1 MDDSESSWPFRAAI
15 LAVLGAGVGFAAW
28 LLLTGSQSWSY
39 TNDPLRL
46 ACATF
51 VVVAGIVFAFVM
63 ERERAA
69 WAALFAPAAG
79 LVAAS
84 VAYWNGVP
92 DQWDDASRWRLV
104 SAGLAIA
111 IAAPLFQ
118 VARDQGAWRLP
129 YSEVHRHTWTNVV
142 IWCAA
147 WLFVGI
153 VWLLVFLLSALFQLI
168 GIDFIHDVI
177 DDAWFAH
184 MLTGAAFGG
193 AVGLLRERDRIV
205 GTLRRVATAILSV
218 LAPVLGAGLLIFLLA
233 LPFTGLAPLWEAT
246 KSTTPILL
254 SCVIGALILANA
266 VIGDSADDEAKL
278 PPLRYGAMALAAA
291 MLPLALIAEVST
303 GLRINQYGLTPD
315 RLWAVVFTMIA
326 SAYGLAYLVALVRRR
341 LDWGEAVRPANLRLA
356 IGLGVLAL
364 LLSTPLLSFGAI
376 SARDQLARLES
387 GRTTADQ
394 FDWAALR
401 FDFGPAGRRA
411 LERLKATAAA
421 PVRAKAAEALAATDR
436 WVLADKTRTVDA
448 RAGFA
453 DRVTVFP
460 AKVVLPPELIDA
472 MTRFSQC
479 GAKGDTQI
487 CVVRYDAGGDRAV
500 LVHFAKDCPNCAL
513 NVTPLRR
520 LPSGSWG
527 QVNAEV
533 ADTLAETN
541 NRQKAAVSRGDI
553 EIRAVERKQVFLGGE
568 PVGQAFE

>member
-1 MDDSESSWPFRAAI
+1 MDDRESSWPLRAAM
-15 LAVLGAGVGFAAW
+15 LAALGAGVGLAAW
-28 LLLTGSQSWSY
+28 LLLTGSNGWSH
-39 TNDPLRL
+39 TQDPLRIAGASWL
-46 ACATF
+46 
-51 VVVAGIVFAFVM
+51 VVSGILFAFAL
-63 ERERAA
+63 ERERVGR
-69 WAALFAPAAG
+69 AALFALAAG
-79 LVAAS
+79 LVIAS
-84 VAYWNGVP
+84 VVYWNGAP
-92 DQWDDASRWRLV
+92 DQWDDPGRWRLV

-118 VARDQGAWRLP
+118 VACDQSGWRLL
-129 YSEVHRHTWTNVV
+129 YSEVHRHAWTNVI

-147 WLFVGI
+147 WVFVGI

-168 GIDFIHDVI
+168 GIDFIHDLI
-177 DDAWFAH
+177 DEAWFAH

-278 PPLRYGAMALAAA
+278 PPLRYGAMVLAAA
-291 MLPLALIAEVST
+291 MLPLALIAAVST

-326 SAYGLAYLVALVRRR
+326 SAYGLAYLVSLVRWR

-356 IGLGVLAL
+356 IGLGALAL

-376 SARDQLARLES
+376 SAHDQIARLES
-387 GRTTADQ
+387 GRTKADQ

-421 PVRAKAAEALAATDR
+421 PIRAKAAEALAATDR
-436 WVLADKTRTVDA
+436 WALADKARTVDA

-453 DRVTVFP
+453 GRVTIFP
-460 AKVVLPPELIDA
+460 AKVVLPLELIDA

-479 GAKGDTQI
+479 GAKGDTQMCI
-487 CVVRYDAGGDRAV
+487 VRYEAGGDLAV
-500 LVHFAKDCPNCAL
+500 LVHFAKDCPNCAP
-513 NVTPLRR
+513 NVTSLRR
-520 LPSGSWG
+520 LPSGGWG

-541 NRQKAAVSRGDI
+541 NRRKAAASRGDI
-553 EIRAVERKQVFLGGE
+553 EIRKVERKQVFLGEE